1 MRSVLCV
8 AISPDGSRLATS
20 SEDGTVK
27 LWDSQTGQ
35 EVLTLRGHTDI
46 VPSVAFSPD
55 GTQLATAG
63 VDGTVQIREA
73 GPPGPAGADQVA
85 NDQNGKIP
93 DSTNTRH
100 SPLATP
106 SH

>member
-1 MRSVLCV
+1 MPLTMLQGHMRSVLCV

-73 GPPGPAGADQVA
+73 GPRRPGRTQIMV
-85 NDQNGKIP
+85 K
-93 DSTNTRH
+93 
-100 SPLATP
+100 
-106 SH
+106 